1 MTNTNQRS
9 DGRFMSGMF
18 FHVLPGQIIL
28 ALSVNCDTMDD
39 YSKMHPRMHCYGQVK
54 ERSRFVY

>member
-1 MTNTNQRS
+1 MTNTNLRS

-28 ALSVNCDTMDD
+28 ALSVNFDTMD
-39 YSKMHPRMHCYGQVK
+39 
-54 ERSRFVY
+54 E

>member
-39 YSKMHPRMHCYGQVK
+39 WWVVASGGCILKIGLRAASKL
-54 ERSRFVY
+54 